1 MRRSSLALAA
11 ALVLLLPPGGRAE
24 GDRLW
29 LNLAVPSEGAEISSF
44 VDFIELRGEA
54 GREGRERGP
63 HDIVLA
69 IDASPSA
76 FFAAGADLDE
86 DGVTGEMVARHY
98 RDFESTHFSRWTT
111 DSDDTVFEAELRAAR
126 ALIDRLDSDN
136 VRLGLVTVSGRPE
149 LYAPVGSL
157 DAARAALAEISIPRL
172 RYNTDLARAID
183 TAVAA
188 LAFAEARPGAA
199 PRRTLI
205 LLSDGRDTVNPPT
218 GERGQGWLADVAGRA
233 LAERVHVLAVGLGP
247 DERQNSELLRE
258 LARRTNGRFWA
269 LEESAALA
277 DYLPQLSL
285 VGLKSIGIRNLTSGE
300 TGRAVRLFPD
310 GSFDAYLRLS
320 PGENHLRVTAR
331 MHDGRETRMD
341 RRVFYEKPER
351 PTAEDQARA
360 NALLQSLRQRTLETE
375 RATAVRQRGAF
386 DRDRDL
392 EIEPEERESDR

>member
-1 MRRSSLALAA
+1 VRRSSLALAA
-11 ALVLLLPPGGRAE
+11 ALVLLLPARGRAE
-24 GDRLW
+24 GDRFW
-29 LNLAVPSEGAEISSF
+29 LNLAVPPEGAEISSF
-44 VDFIELRGEA
+44 VDLVELRGEA

-98 RDFESTHFSRWTT
+98 RDFESTHFRHWTT
-111 DSDDTVFEAELRAAR
+111 DPDDTVFEAELRAAR
-126 ALIDRLDSDN
+126 ALIDRLDSDR

-157 DAARAALAEISIPRL
+157 EASRAALAEISVPRL

-188 LAFAEARPGAA
+188 LALAEARPGAA

-218 GERGQGWLADVAGRA
+218 GERGQGWLAEVAGRA

-269 LEESAALA
+269 LEEPAALA

-285 VGLKSIGIRNLTSGE
+285 VGLDSVRIQNLTSGE
-300 TGRAVRLFPD
+300 MGRAVRLFPD
-310 GSFDAYLRLS
+310 GSFDGYLRLS
-320 PGENHLRVTAR
+320 PGENRLRVTAR
-331 MHDGRETRMD
+331 MHDGREIRAD
-341 RRVFYEKPER
+341 RRVFYDKPER

-360 NALLQSLRQRTLETE
+360 SALLQSLRQRTLETE
-375 RATAVRQRGAF
+375 RAAAVRQRGALE
-386 DRDRDL
+386 RDL
-392 EIEPEERESDR
+392 EIEPEEREPDR

>member
-1 MRRSSLALAA
+1 VRRSSLALAA
-11 ALVLLLPPGGRAE
+11 ALVLLLPARGRAE
-24 GDRLW
+24 GDRFW
-29 LNLAVPSEGAEISSF
+29 LNLAVPPEGAEISSF
-44 VDFIELRGEA
+44 VDLVELRGEA

-98 RDFESTHFSRWTT
+98 RDFESTHFRHWTT
-111 DSDDTVFEAELRAAR
+111 DPDDTVFEAELRAAR
-126 ALIDRLDSDN
+126 ALIDRLDSDR

-157 DAARAALAEISIPRL
+157 EASRAALAEISVPRL

-188 LAFAEARPGAA
+188 LALAEARPGAA

-218 GERGQGWLADVAGRA
+218 GERGQGWLAEVAGRA

-269 LEESAALA
+269 LEEPAALA

-285 VGLKSIGIRNLTSGE
+285 VGLDSVRIQNLTSGE
-300 TGRAVRLFPD
+300 MGRAVRLFPD

-320 PGENHLRVTAR
+320 PGENRLRVTAR
-331 MHDGRETRMD
+331 MHDGREIRAD
-341 RRVFYEKPER
+341 RRVFYDKPER

-360 NALLQSLRQRTLETE
+360 SALLQSLRQRTLETE
-375 RATAVRQRGAF
+375 RAAAVRQRGALE
-386 DRDRDL
+386 RDL
-392 EIEPEERESDR
+392 EIEPEEREPDR